1 MIFNYIIYL
10 AKKFNFLF
18 KRLMS
23 DLNTE
28 EKNDLEN
35 KIINNDETKVNDSDN
50 NKELNNIKNAKIED
64 DEDEEDDII
73 ENSFSVNKI
82 YITPRIENVE
92 KDNII
97 EEPELINNVEKNN
110 QFDNNILNTEFNDNS
125 FFIHC
130 RNCMK
135 IISIEESK
143 YKFFIIRKDYLRKK
157 IY

>member
-1 MIFNYIIYL
+1 MT
-10 AKKFNFLF
+10 KKFNFLF

-35 KIINNDETKVNDSDN
+35 KIINNIITKVNVSDN
-50 NKELNNIKNAKIED
+50 KKENNNIQKAKIDDDED
-64 DEDEEDDII
+64 DEII
-73 ENSFSVNKI
+73 ENSISVNHI
-82 YITPRIENVE
+82 YTSPRIENVE

-97 EEPELINNVEKNN
+97 EEPDLLNHNMEKNN
-110 QFDNNILNTEFNDNS
+110 QLENNILNIEFNDNS

-143 YKFFIIRKDYLRKK
+143 YKFFIIRKDYF
-157 IY
+157 